1 MTKSLV
7 LPTILTFLLCSFA
20 LALPQSSLPG
30 NTQLQPQNLPA
41 GSVGAGQVSSLGND
55 LNNFNLENVEIVE
68 AGQEQVNGST
78 VTVAEIDGKNNQ
90 GEAFTL
96 EYLQVENQ
104 TPGNS
109 SDLEYINL
117 QGKDPAGEPFDAE
130 ILVIQGQNAQG
141 QANLTAVN
149 VTGVYQGKPFDVTYA
164 QLQGNTDGESLNIEV
179 AEIEGFDPQGE
190 QFDLT
195 VTNMEYVAADGEAT
209 DGESVVVTYIP
220 SGRKPVQNSGKPIA
234 NIGKSLQHSG
244 RPVPN
249 GGRSGSA
256 GPVRQRLVSRRS

>member
-7 LPTILTFLLCSFA
+7 LVTILTFLLCSFA
-20 LALPQSSLPG
+20 LALPKSPLAGP
-30 NTQLQPQNLPA
+30 TQLQPQNLPP
-41 GSVGAGQVSSLGND
+41 GSVGVGQVNSLGND
-55 LNNFNLENVEIVE
+55 LNDFNLQNAEVVE
-68 AGQEQVNGST
+68 AGTAQVNGST

-96 EYLQVENQ
+96 EYLQVESNS
-104 TPGNS
+104 PGNS

-117 QGKDPAGEPFDAE
+117 EGKDPNGEPFDAE
-130 ILVIQGQNAQG
+130 VAVIQVKNAQG

-179 AEIEGFDPQGE
+179 AEIEGFNAQGE

-195 VTNMEYVAADGEAT
+195 VSNMEYVAADGEVSDA
-209 DGESVVVTYIP
+209 ESVVVT
-220 SGRKPVQNSGKPIA
+220 SGGKPVQNSGKP
-234 NIGKSLQHSG
+234 
-244 RPVPN
+244 VPN
-249 GGRSGSA
+249 SGKAIPNSAKSALAGNLRQQLGGR
-256 GPVRQRLVSRRS
+256 RS